1 MKTITV
7 ACPRC
12 KKKFDYYSSEFRP
25 FCCEK
30 CRLIDLGQW
39 LNESY
44 TVPVQNLTLE
54 EAEKLEQVLHE
65 KNENSGEDDSSY

>member
-1 MKTITV
+1 MKSLSV
-7 ACPRC
+7 QCPRC
-12 KKKFDYYSSEFRP
+12 KKKLDYYSSEYRP

-44 TVPVQNLTLE
+44 TVPVHNLTLE
-54 EAEKLEQVLHE
+54 EADKLEKILHE
-65 KNENSGEDDSSY
+65 KNENNDEDDSSY